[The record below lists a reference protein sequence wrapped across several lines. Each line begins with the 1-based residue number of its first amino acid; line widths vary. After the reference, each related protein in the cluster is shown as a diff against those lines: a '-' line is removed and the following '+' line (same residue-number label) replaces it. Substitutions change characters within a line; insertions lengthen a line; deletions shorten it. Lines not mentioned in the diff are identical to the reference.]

1 MCTAAR
7 SALQQRW
14 LQPQLLLLPL
24 PFPSVTSQIAA
35 DPKDSTGVT
44 ALLLHRAAH
53 SCRDATE
60 QTEVQRAEEQ
70 QRVWVLAEGAQSLCH
85 RDLHQPWHRC
95 GCCGAHLLR
104 GRRGRKSAASNGGNQ
119 QHPSIVQQHTER
131 APLPVAS
138 KGKEQEWGQPD
149 NGSLGAA
156 NEQSLLPPAVCN
168 EQF

>member
-7 SALQQRW
+7 SALQ
-14 LQPQLLLLPL
+14 QPQLLLLPL

-60 QTEVQRAEEQ
+60 QTEKQRAEEQ
-70 QRVWVLAEGAQSLCH
+70 QWVWMLAEGTQSFCH

-95 GCCGAHLLR
+95 GCCSAHLLR
-104 GRRGRKSAASNGGNQ
+104 GRKPAASNGGNQ
-119 QHPSIVQQHTER
+119 QHPSIVQQRTEP

-138 KGKEQEWGQPD
+138 KGKEQERGQPD
-149 NGSLGAA
+149 GGSLGAV